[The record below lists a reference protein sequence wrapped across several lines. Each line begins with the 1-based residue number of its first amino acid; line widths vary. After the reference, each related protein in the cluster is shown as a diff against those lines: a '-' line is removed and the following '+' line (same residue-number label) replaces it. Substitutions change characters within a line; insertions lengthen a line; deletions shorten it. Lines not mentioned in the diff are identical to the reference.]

1 MTDLLAVSLDG
12 GVAEVWRECADV
24 LYGTRPLPVAA
35 ALRLSA
41 LTLCRYPGAVLVLV
55 PRLGGG
61 FLAVARDAPGQAAT
75 PAGPEPGQTAT
86 PAGPE
91 PGLSQG
97 HAGASPAGPG
107 PCR

>member
-1 MTDLLAVSLDG
+1 MSDLLAVSLDG
-12 GVAEVWRECADV
+12 GAAEVWRECADV

-55 PRLGGG
+55 PGLDGG
-61 FLAVARDAPGQAAT
+61 FLAMARDAHGRM
-75 PAGPEPGQTAT
+75 AT

>member
-1 MTDLLAVSLDG
+1 MNDLLAVSLDG

-35 ALRLSA
+35 ALRLST

-61 FLAVARDAPGQAAT
+61 FLALARDAPGQA
-75 PAGPEPGQTAT
+75 AT